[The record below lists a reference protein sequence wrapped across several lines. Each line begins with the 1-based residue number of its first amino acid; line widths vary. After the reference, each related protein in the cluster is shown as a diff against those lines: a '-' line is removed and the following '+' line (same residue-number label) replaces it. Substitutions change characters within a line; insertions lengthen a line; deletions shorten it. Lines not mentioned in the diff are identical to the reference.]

1 MGKRKQ
7 TWLWIAGILQLLTAI
22 VHSLNFFVKNVPAND
37 TERQLH
43 ELITTYKK
51 DLGAGF
57 APTFYDFFIALSA
70 CFALLYFFGGWLSI
84 FFIRKR
90 LSVDLLKGFLNITL
104 LVFGINFIVT
114 AYFTFIFP
122 IVFTGLVFIALLAT
136 RFTLTP
142 K

>member
-1 MGKRKQ
+1 MRKTKQ

-22 VHSLNFFVKNVPAND
+22 IHSTSFFVKNVPVND
-37 TERQLH
+37 TEKQLH

-70 CFALLYFFGGWLSI
+70 CFALLYLFGGLLSI
-84 FFIRKR
+84 FFIRKAPG
-90 LSVDLLKGFLNITL
+90 VDLLIGFLNISL

-122 IVFTGLVFIALLAT
+122 IVFTGLCLVALLAA
-136 RFTLTP
+136 RVTLKP